1 MKRLFALVLLFC
13 LSLNTFAATGT
24 IQELSSAFDEYQY
37 ALTVEWDQQDKSFQ
51 EAQTKAFF
59 QKISLLMS
67 EGLTQEKV
75 LAMAEAK
82 MANKEALAALKAKLT
97 VLNRFESPEQ
107 LAKFL
112 SQNSKMFYA
121 QGASW
126 NGSVDPMTALLVVG
140 IAAIIGYAI
149 WFTATHEC
157 VAYDQRWECS
167 SDTYYDDYGSY
178 TDTSCGWESYCT
190 RWVKKD

>member
-1 MKRLFALVLLFC
+1 MKKLTALILLLC
-13 LSLNTFAATGT
+13 LSLNTFAASGS
-24 IQELSSAFDEYQY
+24 IQELSNAFDQYQY
-37 ALTVEWDQQDKSFQ
+37 AMTVEWDQQDKAFQ

-59 QKISLLMS
+59 QQLSRLMS
-67 EGLTQEKV
+67 EGLTQKEV
-75 LAMAEAK
+75 LAMAESK
-82 MANKEALAALKAKLT
+82 MANKEALEALKTKLT
-97 VLNRFESPEQ
+97 VLNRFESPEE

-112 SQNSKMFYA
+112 SQNSKEFYA
-121 QGASW
+121 KGASW
-126 NGSVDPMTALLVVG
+126 NGSVDPMTVLIVIGVAAL
-140 IAAIIGYAI
+140 IGYAI
-149 WFTATHEC
+149 WFSATHEC